1 MHSLTG
7 ALSKHRRNAVKK
19 NKREQV
25 PYVYEKMHSPLLS
38 LFLFQMQKKQ
48 KGQERFGRHHNTEV
62 TFCAI
67 VEVVLFFSY
76 CPVRIKNEIKAML
89 MERGGQSPA
98 GADGCWR
105 GDALTCVLPPP
116 PPAAWRAPCIVCSHH
131 NLLREHPCGFCIRPA
146 EPDVNLSHLS
156 LPSNRASC

>member
-1 MHSLTG
+1 
-7 ALSKHRRNAVKK
+7 
-19 NKREQV
+19 
-25 PYVYEKMHSPLLS
+25 MHSPLLS

-105 GDALTCVLPPP
+105 GDALTCVLPPTP
-116 PPAAWRAPCIVCSHH
+116 
-131 NLLREHPCGFCIRPA
+131 LLGEHPALFALTTTCSESIHVVSA
-146 EPDVNLSHLS
+146 LDLQNLM
-156 LPSNRASC
+156 

>member
-1 MHSLTG
+1 
-7 ALSKHRRNAVKK
+7 
-19 NKREQV
+19 
-25 PYVYEKMHSPLLS
+25 MHSPLLS

-116 PPAAWRAPCIVCSHH
+116 HPPTP
-131 NLLREHPCGFCIRPA
+131 LLGEHPALFALTTTCSESIHVVSA
-146 EPDVNLSHLS
+146 LDLQNLM
-156 LPSNRASC
+156 